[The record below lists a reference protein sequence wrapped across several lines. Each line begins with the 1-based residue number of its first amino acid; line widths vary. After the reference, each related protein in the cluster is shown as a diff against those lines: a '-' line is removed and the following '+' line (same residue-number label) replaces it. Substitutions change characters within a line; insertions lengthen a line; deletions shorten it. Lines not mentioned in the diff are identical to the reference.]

1 MAYGAF
7 DNTLSCGVLTKLYTC
22 TKAMVSAPAQMV
34 SAPAQMVSA
43 PAQMWTPGPVNLR
56 SLFVLSERETDTVFC
71 RGEKG
76 SKA

>member
-22 TKAMVSAPAQMV
+22 TKAMV